1 MAIEKSILREA
12 IGNLRKDL
20 RGFKGKSPVVVTI
33 EHGSDDE
40 PEPEGESEEEAKD
53 EEKPDLLDKAMADLK
68 GR

>member
-20 RGFKGKSPVVVTI
+20 RGFKGKSPVVITI

-40 PEPEGESEEEAKD
+40 PEGEEEAKD
-53 EEKPDLLDKAMADLK
+53 EGEEKPDLLDKAMADLK